1 MPVSPF
7 ATPRRM
13 TIHTP
18 FKTPHS
24 LKRGFNDDASERDL
38 RRKSLMESA
47 KRRRS
52 ELFTPRRRIS
62 ILEGSP
68 KHTPRRTPGTPNRR
82 LTNLVSS
89 PLPVAQMLSA
99 EEISHRY
106 EEWMKIAADN
116 KINANNTWDFALID
130 FFYDMSLLKDG
141 ESVNFQKASC
151 TLDGCIKIYTSRVDS
166 VASETGKLLNGL
178 AESINT
184 KTRDSMDEEE
194 GGRKSKKS
202 YRSENTLAK
211 DFTSLTLKQ
220 FDLEFAVDPLFK
232 KTSADFDEGGARGL
246 LLNHLSI
253 HNNGK
258 IIFDASDAA
267 PFDKEV
273 SELEQ
278 DEADIDIGKLKDK
291 FFDNFDDFL
300 SRDICPSLQSFE
312 LASDTSPDITA
323 LKKVIEDFAE
333 NELYDEQNDDYDDD
347 DDDIDNQDDHHIPF
361 FGSEANDDFGSN
373 HFEDG
378 EDDVRVSEQAGP
390 GQFNIDFVPM
400 ANGGDDVYS
409 YFDSAFMKNWAGPEH
424 WKLQRA
430 PKEKVEIAGESQKKK
445 AEKQQFQIDFI
456 ESRDVDEKKLFA
468 PANNPTLAKPSEKT
482 AAKTLLPDDMHF
494 SSKNLLSLFTKPQV
508 SMITKKRPAFDE
520 DGEYEGAVFGDE
532 GNTYE
537 IGNHFAADALSQAD
551 TQASSNFYNDAIDE
565 NHDDDDD
572 DGPFPDVDD
581 GVDFGE
587 QLVTQPKFIKP
598 EYLNYAK
605 TAKKVDVKKLKD
617 NIWKELV
624 TDESTEVPD
633 SEDLEERKVEGTQR
647 FTDVMTNLK
656 QVYPENKMQDI
667 SVSFCFIC
675 LLHLA
680 NEKNL
685 EITSDDLSSDLIV
698 KQSEDLA

>member
-1 MPVSPF
+1 MPSSPLS
-7 ATPRRM
+7 TPRRM
-13 TIHTP
+13 TIHSP

-38 RRKSLMESA
+38 RRKSLMESV

-62 ILEGSP
+62 MLEGSP
-68 KHTPRRTPGTPNRR
+68 KQTPRRTPGTPNRR

-116 KINANNTWDFALID
+116 KINTNNTWDFALID
-130 FFYDMSLLKDG
+130 FFYDMSLLKEG

-151 TLDGCIKIYTSRVDS
+151 TLDGCVKIYTSRVDS

-178 AESINT
+178 AESIDT
-184 KTRDSMDEEE
+184 KSRGSFDDED
-194 GGRKSKKS
+194 GGKRAKKS
-202 YRSENTLAK
+202 SRSENTLAK

-220 FDLEFAVDPLFK
+220 FDLEFSVDPLFK

-267 PFDKEV
+267 PFENEDTEP
-273 SELEQ
+273 
-278 DEADIDIGKLKDK
+278 DEEDSDIDIGKLKDK

-300 SRDICPSLQSFE
+300 SRDVCPSLQSFE
-312 LASDTSPDITA
+312 LTSDTSPDIAA
-323 LKKVIEDFAE
+323 LKKVIEDFTE
-333 NELYDEQNDDYDDD
+333 NEFYDDQNDGDDYDDD
-347 DDDIDNQDDHHIPF
+347 DDNDDNNTPF
-361 FGSEANDDFGSN
+361 FGHDNNDDFGPN
-373 HFEDG
+373 NFEDG
-378 EDDVRVSEQAGP
+378 EDDVRTTDQAN
-390 GQFNIDFVPM
+390 QNMFNVDFVPM

-430 PKEKVEIAGESQKKK
+430 PKDKVEIAGENQKKK
-445 AEKQQFQIDFI
+445 TEKQQFQIDFI
-456 ESRDVDEKKLFA
+456 NSDDIDEKKLFA
-468 PANNPTLAKPSEKT
+468 PTNNTTLAKPSEKT

-508 SMITKKRPAFDE
+508 SMITKKRPAFD
-520 DGEYEGAVFGDE
+520 DNGEYEGAVFGDE
-532 GNTYE
+532 NNMFE
-537 IGNHFAADALSQAD
+537 IGNNNGAESQAE
-551 TQASSNFYNDAIDE
+551 TQVSSNFYNDAVDD
-565 NHDDDDD
+565 NNDDDDDD
-572 DGPFPDVDD
+572 DGLPFPDVYD

-587 QLVTQPKFIKP
+587 QLVAQPKLIKP
-598 EYLNYAK
+598 EFLNYAK

-624 TDESTEVPD
+624 ADESNEASDT
-633 SEDLEERKVEGTQR
+633 EDLEVRKVEGTQK
-647 FTDVMTNLK
+647 FTDVITNLK
-656 QVYPENKMQDI
+656 QVYPEKKMQDI

-685 EITSDDLSSDLIV
+685 DISNDEALGDLIV
-698 KQSEDLA
+698 KQNDDLA